1 MENILPSVMLNAET
15 GVSQSVLSLP
25 LYHCRVCEEEK
36 KEHLNFFLQ
45 GFCRLLPKPLSNN
58 PWRS

>member
-1 MENILPSVMLNAET
+1 MENILPSVMLNAEI
-15 GVSQSVLSLP
+15 VSQSVLSLP
-25 LYHCRVCEEEK
+25 LCHCRVCEEEK
-36 KEHLNFFLQ
+36 KDLHLNFFLQ